1 MTNTSDSIVL
11 LIGPDP
17 GLIHSLQDAGF
28 QVVTV
33 QETDDIYKAFAEHH
47 PQAVLLGVGSPSRDT
62 LEHLATLGRK
72 YPQPAL
78 LLQGGHNPEASRQ
91 ALELGISAYVTEGMT
106 PAAMKSLIEVSISH
120 ARQVH
125 SLRRELA
132 RNQKT
137 LSERKRIDSAKRVL
151 WKEHG
156 MNEEAAYQALKTMAM
171 NSRCSIAEAA
181 QRLLDS
187 KDAQP

>member
-1 MTNTSDSIVL
+1 MTTSLDNTVL
-11 LIGPDP
+11 LIGPEP
-17 GLIHSLQDAGF
+17 GLIHSLEDAGF
-28 QVVTV
+28 HVVTI

-47 PQAVLLGVGSPSRDT
+47 PQAVLLGVDSPSRDT

-78 LLQGGHNPEASRQ
+78 LLQGGNNPEASRQ
-91 ALELGISAYVTEGMT
+91 ALELGISAYVTAGMT
-106 PAAMKSLIEVSISH
+106 SAAMKSMIEVSINH
-120 ARQVH
+120 ARQIH

-151 WKEHG
+151 WKQHG
-156 MNEEAAYQALKTMAM
+156 MNEEAAYKALKTMAM

-187 KDAQP
+187 KEAQA